1 MDRAPRRT
9 TAQIQR
15 DLKTAIKMKH
25 AAKKGPLSSPCESS
39 TYTDVSP
46 ADAAGIQ
53 DDASSAL
60 CNAMGD
66 LGIDPEV
73 RRAPKEAH
81 LDLPIVSGAS
91 WYLLDRPLHCGK
103 GPSQMIVNHMAS
115 HCLSPTLKTCLGP
128 TCNSSQTWCMC
139 KSLTLHMNRRQ
150 WTGDAVL
157 LLPPKA
163 LHGYC
168 WVDT

>member
-1 MDRAPRRT
+1 MKIMRLCRT

-25 AAKKGPLSSPCESS
+25 AAKKGPLSAPCESS
-39 TYTDVSP
+39 TYPDVSP

-73 RRAPKEAH
+73 KSTPKEAH
-81 LDLPIVSGAS
+81 PNLYNFPCEGVRCYRTSISIRERHA
-91 WYLLDRPLHCGK
+91 
-103 GPSQMIVNHMAS
+103 SQMSDTVLAV
-115 HCLSPTLKTCLGP
+115 
-128 TCNSSQTWCMC
+128 CM
-139 KSLTLHMNRRQ
+139 L
-150 WTGDAVL
+150 
-157 LLPPKA
+157 
-163 LHGYC
+163 
-168 WVDT
+168 

>member
-1 MDRAPRRT
+1 MTWPVLAVKVTLCPSCMSCTPWQQKPAEAKLMKIVPLCRT

-25 AAKKGPLSSPCESS
+25 AAKKGPLGAPCESS
-39 TYTDVSP
+39 TYPDVSP

-73 RRAPKEAH
+73 RSTAKEAQPN
-81 LDLPIVSGAS
+81 LPTAPCEGVRCYLALPDRVPDCSRGSSLIFDTALAVS
-91 WYLLDRPLHCGK
+91 
-103 GPSQMIVNHMAS
+103 M
-115 HCLSPTLKTCLGP
+115 LSPR
-128 TCNSSQTWCMC
+128 SR
-139 KSLTLHMNRRQ
+139 H
-150 WTGDAVL
+150 D
-157 LLPPKA
+157 
-163 LHGYC
+163 
-168 WVDT
+168 